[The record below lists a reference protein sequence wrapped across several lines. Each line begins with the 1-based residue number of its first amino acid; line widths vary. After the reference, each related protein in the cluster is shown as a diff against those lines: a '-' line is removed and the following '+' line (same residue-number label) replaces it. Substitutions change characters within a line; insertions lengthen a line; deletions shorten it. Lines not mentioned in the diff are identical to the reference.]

1 MFNKVSYEDKLKLDK
16 KLEKYIKRY
25 KNKEGLT
32 NKELRNKI
40 NLKIDFLNNFG
51 ITPRKVLNGTIKLKT
66 SAKIKK
72 LSDEY
77 LEINKNIYFVKV
89 SDNNLL
95 ILFKNPKSQNKT
107 KNILLWNY
115 SSINKNNI
123 ASDKKIYS
131 IVVI

>member
-77 LEINKNIYFVKV
+77 LEINKNIYFTKF
-89 SDNNLL
+89 SDSNLL
-95 ILFKNPKSQNKT
+95 ILFKNPKSLNKT

-115 SSINKNNI
+115 SSINKNNF

>member
-51 ITPRKVLNGTIKLKT
+51 ITTRKVLNGTIKLKT

-95 ILFKNPKSQNKT
+95 ILFKNPKSLNKT

-123 ASDKKIYS
+123 ASDKKNYL